1 MSDLKMKVE
10 TPDKSLTVLRLNGEF
25 ENMAVI
31 NAKDELFGH
40 LNAAKTS
47 DFILDF
53 AEISY
58 IDSAGVGTLLEMA
71 KTAKDKGVKFGLVN
85 VQDPVKKVLLITK
98 VDVVLKLY

>member
-10 TPDKSLTVLRLNGEF
+10 TPDVKLTVLRLNGEF

-40 LNAAKTS
+40 LNKAKTS
-47 DFILDF
+47 NFMLDF
-53 AEISY
+53 GEISY

-71 KTAKDKGVKFGLVN
+71 KTAKDKGVQFGLVN

-98 VDVVLKLY
+98 IDKVLKLY